1 MNSIPVMG
9 EFNRNLIAEF
19 RANGGKLSGRLANS
33 HILLL
38 TTTGART
45 GQQRTVPLGYGE
57 DGGRLI
63 VVAANAGAP
72 AHPDWYH
79 NLTAHPD
86 VSVELGAERFPARA
100 RTAEG
105 SERDDLIAR
114 QAEIVPWLPAQQE
127 KTSREIPIVILERT
141 DTASR

>member
-38 TTTGART
+38 TTTGAKT